1 MRTRR
6 HRRCA
11 AGSDLAAPQS
21 PCNRVCRL
29 DARDVCEGCGR
40 TLGEIGEWSLAGE
53 QRQRE
58 IVAAARARLAMR
70 GQPRRAEFAFFL
82 SLSPR
87 WGDMDALGHV
97 NNARFFT
104 YDESVRLDYFQQLMR
119 DDPKFWNE
127 YGLILAH
134 IEADF
139 IAQLK
144 PPAELDIGFRIAKVG
159 RTSLGTEAAMFL
171 GEQLI
176 AVTRGVLVW
185 FDYRAG
191 TPLPVP
197 DEVKAKILK
206 LEKLPPITG

>member
-1 MRTRR
+1 
-6 HRRCA
+6 
-11 AGSDLAAPQS
+11 LANVPS
-21 PCNRVCRL
+21 PCIRVCRL
-29 DARDVCEGCGR
+29 DARNICEGCGR
-40 TLGEIGEWSLAGE
+40 SLDEIENWSLASE

-82 SLSPR
+82 DLTPR

-97 NNARFFT
+97 NNAKFFT
-104 YDESVRLDYFQQLMR
+104 YDESVRLDYFQRLMK

-144 PPAELDIGFRIAKVG
+144 PPAVLEMGFRIAKIG
-159 RTSLGTEAAMFL
+159 RTSLGTEAAMFS
-171 GEQLI
+171 GEQLV

-185 FDYRAG
+185 FDYKTG

-197 DEVKAKILK
+197 DEVKAKIRA
-206 LEKLPPITG
+206 LEKIPPTAN